1 MLKLKIQNSKKYT
14 CCHRLNFVK
23 TMMSV
28 FSFTQKRHRPETV
41 RNGLRTSHVGAFTH
55 RHVQIFFFFLKV
67 SNFLL
72 HTTNFNG
79 QPPNGNSPEIINYPD
94 ISVITII
101 IICRFKDWYLVV
113 AHPNTIGEKI
123 PTSLKRTYILYF
135 SKAHLSNTYGV
146 SLSQN
151 LKITKIKWQPLL

>member
-1 MLKLKIQNSKKYT
+1 M
-14 CCHRLNFVK
+14 
-23 TMMSV
+23 
-28 FSFTQKRHRPETV
+28 
-41 RNGLRTSHVGAFTH
+41 
-55 RHVQIFFFFLKV
+55 KV

-79 QPPNGNSPEIINYPD
+79 QPPNGNCPEKNIYPH

-101 IICRFKDWYLVV
+101 IIFLFKDGYLVF

-123 PTSLKRTYILYF
+123 PISLKRTYIFDF
-135 SKAHLSNTYGV
+135 SKAHLSNTDEV

-151 LKITKIKWQPLL
+151 LNITKIKRDPSLQTLFRVSMIESKLQKKQLLEQQKK

>member
-1 MLKLKIQNSKKYT
+1 M
-14 CCHRLNFVK
+14 
-23 TMMSV
+23 
-28 FSFTQKRHRPETV
+28 
-41 RNGLRTSHVGAFTH
+41 
-55 RHVQIFFFFLKV
+55 KV

-79 QPPNGNSPEIINYPD
+79 QPPNGNCPEKNIYPD

-101 IICRFKDWYLVV
+101 IIFLFKDGYLVV

-123 PTSLKRTYILYF
+123 LISLKRTYIFDF
-135 SKAHLSNTYGV
+135 SKAHLSNTDEV

-151 LKITKIKWQPLL
+151 LKITKIKRQPLL